1 MWNHTKGKD
10 VRKVA
15 HTPYGYRIEN
25 GIAVIDEEEA
35 EKVRKLYKGY
45 LSGLSL
51 TVAAKT
57 AGIDAYH
64 GTAGRMLRNERYLGD
79 DYYPAIID
87 KETYEKAEAERI
99 KRAKKLGRIFEPK
112 TEDKPTISKK
122 FTIGQVIQK
131 YTNPFTQAE
140 YVYSLIESEVQQ
152 DGS

>member
-1 MWNHTKGKD
+1 M
-10 VRKVA
+10 A

-25 GIAVIDEEEA
+25 GTAVIDEEKA
-35 EKVRKLYKGY
+35 EKVRSLNRGY

-51 TVAAKT
+51 SVAAKT

-79 DYYPAIID
+79 DNYPAIID
-87 KETYEKAEAERI
+87 KETYEKAEAERV

-112 TEDKPTISKK
+112 KEDKPTISKK

-140 YVYSLIESEVQQ
+140 YVYSLIESEGQ
-152 DGS
+152 

>member
-1 MWNHTKGKD
+1 
-10 VRKVA
+10 
-15 HTPYGYRIEN
+15 
-25 GIAVIDEEEA
+25 
-35 EKVRKLYKGY
+35 
-45 LSGLSL
+45 
-51 TVAAKT
+51 
-57 AGIDAYH
+57 
-64 GTAGRMLRNERYLGD
+64 MLRNERYLGD

-87 KETYEKAEAERI
+87 KETYEKAEAERV

-122 FTIGQVIQK
+122 FSIGQVIQK

>member
-1 MWNHTKGKD
+1 M
-10 VRKVA
+10 A

-25 GIAVIDEEEA
+25 GIAVIDEEKA
-35 EKVRKLYKGY
+35 EKVRNLYKGY

-51 TVAAKT
+51 SVAAKS

-64 GTAGRMLRNERYLGD
+64 GTAGRMLRNERYFGD

-87 KETYEKAEAERI
+87 KETYERAESERV

-112 TEDKPTISKK
+112 KEDKPTISKK
-122 FTIGQVIQK
+122 FSIGQVIQK

-140 YVYSLIESEVQQ
+140 FVYSLIESEVQQ

>member
-1 MWNHTKGKD
+1 MRNHTKGKD

-25 GIAVIDEEEA
+25 GRAVIDEEKA
-35 EKVRKLYKGY
+35 EKVRSLYRGY

-51 TVAAKT
+51 SVAAKT

-87 KETYEKAEAERI
+87 KRDLRKSRSREVKRGEKAR
-99 KRAKKLGRIFEPK
+99 
-112 TEDKPTISKK
+112 
-122 FTIGQVIQK
+122 
-131 YTNPFTQAE
+131 
-140 YVYSLIESEVQQ
+140 
-152 DGS
+152 

>member
-1 MWNHTKGKD
+1 M
-10 VRKVA
+10 A
-15 HTPYGYRIEN
+15 HMPYGYRIEN
-25 GIAVIDEEEA
+25 GIAVIDEEKA
-35 EKVRKLYKGY
+35 EKVRNLYKGY

-87 KETYEKAEAERI
+87 KETYEKAEAERV

-112 TEDKPTISKK
+112 KEDEPTMNRL
-122 FTIGQVIQK
+122 Q
-131 YTNPFTQAE
+131 
-140 YVYSLIESEVQQ
+140 
-152 DGS
+152 

>member
-10 VRKVA
+10 VRKMA

-25 GIAVIDEEEA
+25 GIAVIDEEKA
-35 EKVRKLYKGY
+35 EKVRNLYKGY

-51 TVAAKT
+51 SVAAKT

-87 KETYEKAEAERI
+87 KETYEKAEAERV

-112 TEDKPTISKK
+112 TEDKPTISKN